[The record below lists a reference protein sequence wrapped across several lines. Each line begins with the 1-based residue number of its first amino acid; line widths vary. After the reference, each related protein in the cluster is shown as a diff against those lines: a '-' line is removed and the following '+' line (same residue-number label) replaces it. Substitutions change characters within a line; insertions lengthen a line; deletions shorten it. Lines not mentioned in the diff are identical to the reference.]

1 MQTLR
6 AQSPPRAAWP
16 KHERVPAGV
25 CLRVCACTYVQR
37 GGAPLVVGG
46 TGLYLKWFVY
56 GKGKGPKASPEVEA
70 QVKAAIQQ
78 VRLRTACGHT

>member
-1 MQTLR
+1 M
-6 AQSPPRAAWP
+6 S
-16 KHERVPAGV
+16 V
-25 CLRVCACTYVQR
+25 CLRVCACTCVQR